1 MSQCANEPMS
11 QMHNLSTAEIEQQ
24 IARYTLHFDTL
35 KDDEIEWRYQ
45 PPPFV
50 AAFVAF
56 IEAHGRVPT
65 QDEFADYYVDQNRAA
80 LNAEFLRKWTRA
92 ERAQKKRALLARL
105 SRAYPSF
112 VRDIYFCALL
122 REQGLCVEYDPTQ
135 DVQEGVDLIV
145 THAGRRVQLHLF
157 LASAR
162 ARQGRAKKN
171 RRHRFAGEHLDIVLQ
186 PNECKSVGAFW
197 LPTLQHVQQV
207 KTFLGE

>member
-1 MSQCANEPMS
+1 MS
-11 QMHNLSTAEIEQQ
+11 QMHNLSPAEIEQQ

-50 AAFVAF
+50 AAFIAF
-56 IEAHGRVPT
+56 IQARGRIPT
-65 QDEFADYYVDQNRAA
+65 QDEFAEYYVDQNRAM
-80 LNAEFLRKWTRA
+80 LNAEFLQRWTVT

-105 SRAYPSF
+105 ARAYPSF

-122 REQGLCVEYDPTQ
+122 REQGLHVEYDPTQ

-157 LASAR
+157 LASKR
-162 ARQGRAKKN
+162 AQQGRAKKEQ
-171 RRHRFAGEHLDIVLQ
+171 RHHFVGEHLDIVLRR
-186 PNECKSVGAFW
+186 NECKIVGAFW
-197 LPTLQHVQQV
+197 LPTRQHVQQV
-207 KTFLGE
+207 KTFLER